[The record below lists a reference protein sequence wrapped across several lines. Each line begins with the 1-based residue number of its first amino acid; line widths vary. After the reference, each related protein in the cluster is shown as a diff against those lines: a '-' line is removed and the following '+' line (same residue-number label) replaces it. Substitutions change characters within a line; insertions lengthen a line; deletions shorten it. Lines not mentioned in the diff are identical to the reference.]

1 MNGHMITNKLAA
13 NSRWAHLH
21 TAEKET
27 QTHGGH
33 ISLFSC
39 YMAGATVG
47 IGEWVGVR
55 GSGMGVCVV
64 VGGGGGGGQSPVRR
78 TLTLFL
84 HCIAHW
90 GNV

>member
-1 MNGHMITNKLAA
+1 MITNKLAA

-21 TAEKET
+21 TAEIET

-47 IGEWVGVR
+47 IGDWVGVR
-55 GSGMGVCVV
+55 GSGMGGC
-64 VGGGGGGGQSPVRR
+64 GGGGGGQSPVRR

-84 HCIAHW
+84 RQHW